1 MTSEGR
7 VARPTIESIVS
18 ELVGRVAHCI
28 DDLSSEDPAAAVELY
43 FEPVRVR
50 SLPAAELAG
59 GECSIDGFYETNV
72 DPARPWILY
81 ADDVNPART
90 RFTILHELGHH
101 LLMTAAAE
109 LLDAIDQAGGSADA
123 AIKIE
128 ELVCHGFAS
137 RVLIPQRIVDGTVDP
152 TLLRAEHVVALK
164 ESSNASWEAAA
175 VRAAEA
181 ATTKAV
187 TILIREPGAV
197 AFAATSSRMGSRRWS
212 RGSAVQHDGPLAR
225 ALSTERQRAVKDVFR
240 WSLPFAEQLYC
251 DTIRIHERLAVAVLT
266 DKPSD
271 GHFDILEDIEPA
283 WRDREEFCP
292 RCGEERTVG
301 WCELCR
307 GRRCW
312 SCGSCGCDQPLEHP
326 VCPRCFLRN
335 AFNAGSTVCRDCE
348 RDAAD

>member
-1 MTSEGR
+1 MTRDGR
-7 VARPTIESIVS
+7 IARPTIESVVGD
-18 ELVGRVAHCI
+18 LVGHVAHCI

-72 DPARPWILY
+72 DPTRPWILF

-109 LLDAIDQAGGSADA
+109 LLDSIDQIAGSTDSAVMV
-123 AIKIE
+123 E
-128 ELVCHGFAS
+128 ESVCHGFAG
-137 RVLIPQRIVDGTVDP
+137 RVLIPQRIVDGIVDP
-152 TLLRAEHVVALK
+152 AALRPDHVVALK

-175 VRAAEA
+175 VRAADA
-181 ATTKAV
+181 ATTKAAV
-187 TILIREPGAV
+187 ILVREPGAV
-197 AFAATSSRMGSRRWS
+197 AFAATSSRMSSRRWT
-212 RGSAVQHDGPLAR
+212 RGSAVEHGGALAR
-225 ALSTERQRAVKDVFR
+225 ALDTERQRTIKDIFR
-240 WSLPFAEQLYC
+240 WGLPFAEQLYC
-251 DTIRIHERLAVAVLT
+251 DTVRIHAWLSLAVLT

-271 GHFDILEDIEPA
+271 GRFDMLEDVEPT
-283 WRDREEFCP
+283 WRDREEFCW
-292 RCGEERTVG
+292 RCGEERNQG

-326 VCPRCFLRN
+326 LCSKCFLRN
-335 AFNAGSTVCRDCE
+335 AFNAGSTICRDCE
-348 RDAAD
+348 RDEAE